1 MSHNVPKVWYFK
13 CYNDVQ
19 VASVNTGT
27 EIKKI
32 SEQWNADLDVLNY
45 VLDVL
50 AIERYKSKIR
60 SRARSIRR
68 KCECHTTEKVPS
80 HRQVSPRSIQSFN
93 KTNSGL
99 NRKTVKP
106 VLSGHPR
113 EMAR

>member
-1 MSHNVPKVWYFK
+1 MYLKFDILNVITTFK
-13 CYNDVQ
+13 LHQLIQ
-19 VASVNTGT
+19 VPRL
-27 EIKKI
+27 KKY

>member
-1 MSHNVPKVWYFK
+1 MYLKFDILNVITTFK
-13 CYNDVQ
+13 LHQLIQ
-19 VASVNTGT
+19 VPRLKKFRNNGT
-27 EIKKI
+27 
-32 SEQWNADLDVLNY
+32 LTLMY